1 MKYNKKIYQ
10 KVLIAALSLGLMVS
24 CSNKTNTKAENPS
37 SNVTSIEDTESL
49 SSQENDVTAIKVDDN
64 ILVEG
69 DFSDWSEDSKT
80 ITSLK
85 SYVEDVI
92 NPESEN
98 FIPIEDRI
106 VVFDMDGT
114 LYGELAPIYI
124 DWWMYAYRVLDDPNF
139 KADEE
144 MKKVGEEI
152 RKAGETREIPET
164 LEKEHSIQNARAF
177 NNMTVDEY
185 RDYVKDF
192 LKKDAVGFKNMTY
205 ADATYK
211 PMIQLVKYLQDNN
224 FKTYI
229 CSGTDRDL
237 CRVIAQ
243 ESFNIP
249 EEEVIGMDVF
259 LEGKDQ
265 DGTDGLDYEMED
277 SEEVVR
283 SDKLI
288 IKNVKMNKV
297 SQIAQE
303 IGRKPVLS
311 FGNSSGD
318 TSMAKYVVDDNP
330 YKAEAYMLIAND
342 DQRDYGNLEKAK
354 EKEEKWNELGFNVIS
369 MKDEFRTI
377 YGDDVVKLND

>member
-1 MKYNKKIYQ
+1 MKYNNKFYQ
-10 KVLIAALSLGLMVS
+10 KFLVLALSLGLLTACSGNNTNKENVS
-24 CSNKTNTKAENPS
+24 SLEVNNDVSTETTLTENPTDE
-37 SNVTSIEDTESL
+37 NVEVKDL
-49 SSQENDVTAIKVDDN
+49 GYVD
-64 ILVEG
+64 G

-80 ITSLK
+80 VASLK
-85 SYVEDVI
+85 EYVKDVT
-92 NPESEN
+92 NPDSEN
-98 FIPIEDRI
+98 FIPVEDRI

-114 LYGELAPIYI
+114 LYGELAPIYVE
-124 DWWMYAYRVLDDPNF
+124 WWMYAYRVLDDPNF
-139 KADEE
+139 QADDE
-144 MKKVGEEI
+144 MKRVGEEI
-152 RKAGETREIPET
+152 KLAAETREIPET
-164 LEKEHSIQNARAF
+164 LEKDHSIQNARAF
-177 NNMTVDEY
+177 DNMTVDEY
-185 RDYVKDF
+185 KDYVKEF
-192 LKKDAVGFKNMTY
+192 MKKDAVGFKNLTY
-205 ADATYK
+205 GNATYK
-211 PMIQLVKYLQDNN
+211 PMIQLVIFLQDNN

-237 CRVIAQ
+237 CRIVAK
-243 ESFNIP
+243 EAFNIP
-249 EEEVIGMDVF
+249 EEQVIGMDVF

-277 SEEVVR
+277 DEDVVR

-330 YKAEAYMLIAND
+330 YKAQAYMLVADD

-354 EKEEKWNELGFNVIS
+354 EKEEKWNELGFNVVS
-369 MKDEFRTI
+369 MKDEFSTI
-377 YGDDVVKLND
+377 YGGDVEKIEK